1 MRISGD
7 PASAVTAHLLTPM
20 RPASAQPERTA
31 GGLPS
36 EYPAEDPLSVVLAA
50 DNPLLEAAG
59 PLLRALAELP
69 DLVGLN
75 NHEDVESLREVLIRD
90 MRQFQQISERAGFRR
105 EHTVAARYC
114 LCTALD
120 EAANRMPWARDGGW
134 AADSLLVLFHNEVNG
149 GEKFFLL
156 LGRMAQAPAEHIQ
169 VLELLYHLLSLGFK
183 GRYSLLPDGDR
194 QLETIHRRL
203 LGLLQEYGEPMP
215 AALSPHQKGVSG
227 GAFRFM
233 RFLPVW
239 VTASILA
246 ALLLVLH
253 SSLRRELTP
262 SVETLTRQLATLAVQ
277 PAPEVFALAPEPPLD
292 AWFTAE
298 ERRNYGLVV
307 DAPHKRLSLSG
318 SRSFVSGAVI
328 HERMAP
334 VLDTIAHHLIRGE
347 GAIVII
353 GHTDT
358 VRLRA
363 GSAFRDNQHLSE
375 ERAKAVAAAL
385 VARGVP
391 ADRITTSGKGDREP
405 VTSNDTENGRAR
417 NRRVDVIVP

>member
-1 MRISGD
+1 MRMTGES
-7 PASAVTAHLLTPM
+7 ASAVMAHLLTPM
-20 RPASAQPERTA
+20 RPASAQPERTVEA
-31 GGLPS
+31 PPS
-36 EYPAEDPLSVVLAA
+36 DQPAEDPLSAVLAA

-59 PLLRALAELP
+59 PLLRSLAELP
-69 DLVGLN
+69 GLLGLN
-75 NHEDVESLREVLIRD
+75 SQEDVDRLRELLIRD
-90 MRQFQQISERAGFRR
+90 MRQFQRLSERAGFRR
-105 EHTVAARYC
+105 EHAVAARYC

-156 LGRMAQAPAEHIQ
+156 LGRMAQAPAEHFQ
-169 VLELLYHLLSLGFK
+169 VLELLYHILSLGFK

-203 LGLLQEYGEPMP
+203 LGILQEYGEPMF
-215 AALSPHQKGVSG
+215 AELSPHRKGISG
-227 GAFRFM
+227 GRFRFM

-239 VTASILA
+239 VTASILV
-246 ALLLVLH
+246 ALLLVFH
-253 SSLRRELTP
+253 SSLRQELTP
-262 SVETLTRQLATLAVQ
+262 SADALTRQLAALAAQ
-277 PAPEVFALAPEPPLD
+277 PAPEVFALAPVPPLD

-298 ERRNYGLVV
+298 ERRTYGLAV

-318 SRSFVSGAVI
+318 SRTFVSGAVV

-334 VLDTIAHHLIRGE
+334 ILDTIARHLAGGE
-347 GAIVII
+347 GTVAVI
-353 GHTDT
+353 GHTDN

-363 GSAFRDNQHLSE
+363 GSMFRDNQHLSE
-375 ERAKAVAAAL
+375 ARAQAVAAAL
-385 VARGVP
+385 VARGIP

-405 VTSNDTENGRAR
+405 VASNDTESGRAR